1 MIDSM
6 MQPDAVAT
14 LSPQEKKIPPLVAE
28 GKTNKEIAEILGLS
42 DKTIKNYL
50 SNIFV
55 KLHVTRRS
63 QLAAMVARHAG

>member
-1 MIDSM
+1 MTDS
-6 MQPDAVAT
+6 PISPNAVSS
-14 LSPQEKKIPPLVAE
+14 LSPQEKKIPPLIAE
-28 GKTNKEIAEILGLS
+28 GKTNKEIAQILGLS

-63 QLAAMVARHAG
+63 QLAAMVARQPA